1 MSTKFAEVAYELD
14 WELDHFEDFH
24 LHDWKY
30 DLAMEPFPG
39 SKQAEIDEIALFPH
53 PDPII
58 FIGCLDI
65 VRCID
70 YPYTNNRWPVMSKRM
85 YEALLSVGDFPHRI
99 LPIAAVDDSILNDA
113 DRYDAQGGLRDDIT
127 SRDYVAVQLTE
138 HADVFDW
145 EKSRYTPHERLPNWP
160 KDVKEYVFKIPPGGL
175 PPLFRLKNH
184 CVRLF
189 VSAEARAALKAA
201 GVCGTE
207 YLSLRGPQK
216 GGIGYE
222 IDVPIVIPDSVF
234 GK

>member
-1 MSTKFAEVAYELD
+1 MITKFAEVAYELD
-14 WELDHFEDFH
+14 WEVSHFEDFYI
-24 LHDWKY
+24 HDYTY
-30 DLAMEPFPG
+30 DLAMELFPG
-39 SKQAEIDEIALFPH
+39 SKQAEIDEIAPFPH

-145 EKSRYTPHERLPNWP
+145 EKAVYQADPDMPERPGS
-160 KDVKEYVFKIPPGGL
+160 VSQYAFRVPPGGL
-175 PPLFRLKNH
+175 PPLFRIKNH
-184 CVRLF
+184 SVRLF

-201 GVCGTE
+201 GVCGTQ
-207 YLSLRGPQK
+207 YISLRGYHIQDEPDV
-216 GGIGYE
+216 
-222 IDVPIVIPDSVF
+222 DVPIVIPDSVF